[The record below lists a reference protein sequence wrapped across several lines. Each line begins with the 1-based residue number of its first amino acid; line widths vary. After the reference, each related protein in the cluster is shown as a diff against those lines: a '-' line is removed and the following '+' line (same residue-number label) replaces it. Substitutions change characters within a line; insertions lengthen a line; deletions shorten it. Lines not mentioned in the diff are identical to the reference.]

1 MFQNYNMVNNNIQP
15 QNLFSMQMKLMNIES
30 QFNSFLNQIQ
40 NIPKFPI
47 QDMII
52 SDLSFQFI
60 DFGIELLNLTTIN
73 NNIIFDN
80 NIKDKINNTISK
92 LNQISFNISNNNMNQ
107 QLNIMNNPFNNN
119 SFNKHKYNVII
130 EEEKGTKIPLV
141 CDDNNTVDEV
151 IKKYLTKIGR
161 NDLFDRDE
169 KEFTFW
175 GYKGDFRTRINTQE
189 IKSKTLSEIASI
201 SDIIV
206 FRCYTLKNL

>member
-1 MFQNYNMVNNNIQP
+1 MFQNCNMVNNNIQP
-15 QNLFSMQMKLMNIES
+15 QNLFIMKMKLMNIES
-30 QFNSFLNQIQ
+30 QFVSFLNQIQ
-40 NIPKFPI
+40 KMPMFG

-73 NNIIFDN
+73 NNLIFIN
-80 NIKDKINNTISK
+80 NIKDKINNIIIK
-92 LNQISFNISNNNMNQ
+92 LNTISFNISNNN
-107 QLNIMNNPFNNN
+107 LMNNSFNNN

-161 NDLFDRDE
+161 NDLFDKDE

-189 IKSKTLSEIASI
+189 IKSKTLSEIANL
-201 SDIIV
+201 SDTIV
-206 FRCYTLKNL
+206 IRCYTLKNVIA

>member
-1 MFQNYNMVNNNIQP
+1 
-15 QNLFSMQMKLMNIES
+15 
-30 QFNSFLNQIQ
+30 
-40 NIPKFPI
+40 
-47 QDMII
+47 MII
-52 SDLSFQFI
+52 SDLSLQFI
-60 DFGIELLNLTTIN
+60 DFGIKLLNLTTIN

-92 LNQISFNISNNNMNQ
+92 LNQISFNINNNNMNQ

-130 EEEKGTKIPLV
+130 EEEYGTKIPVV

-169 KEFTFW
+169 KELTFW
-175 GYKGDFRTRINTQE
+175 GYKGYFRTRINTQE

-201 SDIIV
+201 SDNIV
-206 FRCYTLKNL
+206 FKCYTLKNL